1 MIKQKLQSI
10 GEIQWINLGLSPASI
25 SGIRGADAV
34 LKIDFSEFPFIN
46 TKKSIAAMASISLLA
61 SVRNIN
67 TESQSFI
74 PIWSNELYFLNKP
87 DDQEAMSSMGVLLD
101 RLVND
106 LQFANAD
113 HPKGFQFE
121 VYQP

>member
-1 MIKQKLQSI
+1 
-10 GEIQWINLGLSPASI
+10 
-25 SGIRGADAV
+25 
-34 LKIDFSEFPFIN
+34 
-46 TKKSIAAMASISLLA
+46 
-61 SVRNIN
+61 
-67 TESQSFI
+67 
-74 PIWSNELYFLNKP
+74 LNKP